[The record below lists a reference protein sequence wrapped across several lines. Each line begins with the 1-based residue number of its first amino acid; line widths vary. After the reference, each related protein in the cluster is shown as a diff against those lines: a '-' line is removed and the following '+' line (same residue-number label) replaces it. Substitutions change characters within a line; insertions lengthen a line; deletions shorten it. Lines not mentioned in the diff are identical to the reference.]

1 MIYTLVPP
9 VFSRIN
15 QFFGGETRWDD
26 DDDDDHDETRG
37 RG

>member
-15 QFFGGETRWDD
+15 QFFGGHGGETRWDD
-26 DDDDDHDETRG
+26 DDDETRG